1 MRISQPVTA
10 WPASSHHKRS
20 WAVRIRHGL
29 GRGGIYATMWLGAV
43 IFLIPMAFMVSTS
56 LKTMDQVFIW
66 PIQWIPQPPQ
76 WANYELVFKEAPF
89 FRYILNTLI
98 ITVFGIMGNLIS
110 SALVAYPFARM
121 RFPGR
126 NTLFMVLLATM
137 MVPGWVTLIP
147 TYILFKW
154 FGWVDTFLPLIVP
167 AFVANPFYT
176 FLLRQYMMTIPFE
189 LEDAAK
195 IDGANSFRIWWQIL
209 LPLCKPALGTV
220 AIFAFF
226 YHWNEFL
233 TPLIYL
239 NSQSKFTLAVGIASF
254 QGEFT
259 TQFPL
264 LMAASI
270 MALIPPVMVFFFTQ
284 KLFVQGVVMSGLK
297 G

>member
-1 MRISQPVTA
+1 
-10 WPASSHHKRS
+10 
-20 WAVRIRHGL
+20 
-29 GRGGIYATMWLGAV
+29 
-43 IFLIPMAFMVSTS
+43 
-56 LKTMDQVFIW
+56 
-66 PIQWIPQPPQ
+66 
-76 WANYELVFKEAPF
+76 
-89 FRYILNTLI
+89 
-98 ITVFGIMGNLIS
+98 
-110 SALVAYPFARM
+110 
-121 RFPGR
+121 
-126 NTLFMVLLATM
+126 
-137 MVPGWVTLIP
+137 
-147 TYILFKW
+147 
-154 FGWVDTFLPLIVP
+154 
-167 AFVANPFYT
+167 
-176 FLLRQYMMTIPFE
+176 MMTIPFE

-209 LPLCKPALGTV
+209 LPLCKPAMGTV

-264 LMAASI
+264 LMAASL
-270 MALIPPVMVFFFTQ
+270 MALIPPVLVFFFAQ